1 MFHKQNTRFTCIKLN
16 INTKHPRLKTF
27 IISET
32 IAVGCKK
39 GLLVY
44 RVRAGSA
51 CMFSPKQHCHCV
63 VQKSHC
69 SVLKCLF
76 FPPQNGQTALL
87 VAEGASQQDIID
99 LLKANAEV
107 QTSESASTA
116 DLL

>member
-1 MFHKQNTRFTCIKLN
+1 MFLHMFHKQNARFTCIKLN

-51 CMFSPKQHCHCV
+51 CTILLIFSY
-63 VQKSHC
+63 
-69 SVLKCLF
+69 
-76 FPPQNGQTALL
+76 
-87 VAEGASQQDIID
+87 
-99 LLKANAEV
+99 
-107 QTSESASTA
+107 
-116 DLL
+116 